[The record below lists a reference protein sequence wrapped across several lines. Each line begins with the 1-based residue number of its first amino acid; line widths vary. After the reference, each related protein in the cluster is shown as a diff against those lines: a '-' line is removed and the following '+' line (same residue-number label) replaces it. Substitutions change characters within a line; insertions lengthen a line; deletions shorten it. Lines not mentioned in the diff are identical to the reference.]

1 MSTEVDRQR
10 KEANR
15 SAVVVFLASEL
26 GCEFESRDENGIGI
40 RFFARGTK
48 FGTLRVAEESL
59 EDRERPEYL
68 IQLLKGAGVPT
79 LLREGKSVSVTN
91 DDRGE
96 LSCRVVE

>member
-15 SAVVVFLASEL
+15 SAVAVFLAAEL
-26 GCEFESRDENGIGI
+26 GCEFESRDENGI

-48 FGTLRVAEESL
+48 LGTLQVAEESL